1 MLSEKNIFSMSEII
15 EEGFKIKQS
24 RILDNILVT
33 GNKLSNQRTG
43 YQKTATLKAAFLE
56 KKPSYFY
63 MYTWLESIIV
73 ALANCL
79 NVVIS

>member
-1 MLSEKNIFSMSEII
+1 MLLSEKNIFSMSEII
-15 EEGFKIKQS
+15 VEGFKIKQS

-56 KKPSYFY
+56 KKTAIF
-63 MYTWLESIIV
+63 MCTLG
-73 ALANCL
+73 
-79 NVVIS
+79 

>member
-1 MLSEKNIFSMSEII
+1 MSEII
-15 EEGFKIKQS
+15 VEGFKIKQS

-56 KKPSYFY
+56 KKTAIF
-63 MYTWLESIIV
+63 MCTLG
-73 ALANCL
+73 
-79 NVVIS
+79 

>member
-1 MLSEKNIFSMSEII
+1 MLLSEKNIFSMSEII
-15 EEGFKIKQS
+15 VEGFKIKQS

-56 KKPSYFY
+56 KNPAIFMFTFGWK
-63 MYTWLESIIV
+63 TL
-73 ALANCL
+73 
-79 NVVIS
+79 

>member
-1 MLSEKNIFSMSEII
+1 MSEII
-15 EEGFKIKQS
+15 VEGFKIKQS

-56 KKPSYFY
+56 KKTQLF
-63 MYTWLESIIV
+63 LCV
-73 ALANCL
+73 HLARKHY
-79 NVVIS
+79 SGFS